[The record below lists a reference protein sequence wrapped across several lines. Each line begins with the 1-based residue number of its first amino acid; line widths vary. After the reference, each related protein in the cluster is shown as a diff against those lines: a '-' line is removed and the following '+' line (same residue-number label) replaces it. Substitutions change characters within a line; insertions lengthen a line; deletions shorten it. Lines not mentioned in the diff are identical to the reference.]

1 MRHLLVS
8 SGDEALV
15 ERLRGV
21 LPPDG
26 VLFSAR
32 GVDDTLERLARSA
45 RVDAVVTVDPEV
57 VAAIRE
63 EVPGTLPVV
72 LVRADATAREL
83 LPLLDE
89 TLPVRD

>member
-8 SGDEALV
+8 SEDEGLV
-15 ERLRGV
+15 ERLRCV
-21 LPPDG
+21 LPADA

-45 RVDAVVTVDPEV
+45 RVDTVVTDDPEI
-57 VAAIRE
+57 VAAIRD

-72 LVRADATAREL
+72 LVPAGAKPADAARAIAA
-83 LPLLDE
+83 LDE
-89 TLPVRD
+89 A

>member
-8 SGDEALV
+8 SDDDALV
-15 ERLRGV
+15 EGLRNV
-21 LPPDG
+21 LPPDA

-45 RVDAVVTVDPEV
+45 RVDAVVTDDPDV

-72 LVRADATAREL
+72 LVRADAPAREL

-89 TLPVRD
+89 ALPVR

>member
-8 SGDEALV
+8 SEDEALV
-15 ERLRGV
+15 ERLRTV
-21 LPPDG
+21 LPPDS

-32 GVDDTLERLARSA
+32 GVDDTLERLSRSS
-45 RVDAVVTVDPEV
+45 RVDAVVTDDPEV

-72 LVRADATAREL
+72 LVPEGAKAADAARAVA
-83 LPLLDE
+83 E
-89 TLPVRD
+89 TLGEA

>member
-8 SGDEALV
+8 SEDEALV
-15 ERLRGV
+15 EQLRTV
-21 LPPDG
+21 LPPDS

-45 RVDAVVTVDPEV
+45 RVDVVVTDDPEI
-57 VAAIRE
+57 VAAIRD

-72 LVRADATAREL
+72 LVPAGTDPADAVCAVAA
-83 LPLLDE
+83 
-89 TLPVRD
+89 TLGEP